1 MGSAAFVFML
11 VFWAL
16 MLIPC
21 VGVGWLGKRLIEDL
35 GRYPSRT
42 PAIQTGIL
50 FKLVVIEIVSV
61 SLILSFFKALV
72 AE

>member
-1 MGSAAFVFML
+1 MGKAAFVFML
-11 VFWAL
+11 IFWLL

-21 VGVGWLGKRLIEDL
+21 VGVGWLGKKMIDEL
-35 GRYPSRT
+35 GRYPSKT

-50 FKLVVIEIVSV
+50 FKLAVIEIVSV

-72 AE
+72 AQ